1 LNLRLHLDTVEFLA
15 GFHGVTTSRGE

>member
-1 LNLRLHLDTVEFLA
+1 LNLRLHLDAVEFFL

>member
-1 LNLRLHLDTVEFLA
+1 LNLRLHLDAVEFLS